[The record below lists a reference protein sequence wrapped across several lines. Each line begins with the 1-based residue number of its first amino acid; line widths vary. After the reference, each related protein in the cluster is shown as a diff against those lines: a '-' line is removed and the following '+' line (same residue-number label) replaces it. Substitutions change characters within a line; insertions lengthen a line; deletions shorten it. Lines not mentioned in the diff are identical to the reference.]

1 MISKEENLA
10 SGPDKGLITQSFSVA
25 EIYYSEK
32 RTENTS
38 DTDTSERGRVP
49 HSLGLSRP
57 YIIFQ
62 LVTNNR
68 TVLPGPLPQQIKIT
82 GLLRKCLLRSRNMSL
97 SKIHCC
103 DIIIN
108 TEKTYPWARFV
119 VLFCNLSVRFSYSV
133 LSNSMQPHAQPP
145 TLCNLPVHYKL
156 PEFLQIHVHWVGD
169 AIQLSQPLL
178 SPSPSHCQSFL
189 ASGYFQKSQLFT
201 SGGKIIVVSASA
213 SVLFNE
219 YSGLISFKID
229 WLDLLA
235 VQGTLKS
242 LLQHHNSKTS
252 ILQHSAFFY
261 SPTLTFIHEK
271 LEKP

>member
-1 MISKEENLA
+1 MNSVRFMISKEENLA

-103 DIIIN
+103 DIIIS
-108 TEKTYPWARFV
+108 TEKTYP
-119 VLFCNLSVRFSYSV
+119 
-133 LSNSMQPHAQPP
+133 
-145 TLCNLPVHYKL
+145 
-156 PEFLQIHVHWVGD
+156 
-169 AIQLSQPLL
+169 
-178 SPSPSHCQSFL
+178 
-189 ASGYFQKSQLFT
+189 
-201 SGGKIIVVSASA
+201 
-213 SVLFNE
+213 
-219 YSGLISFKID
+219 
-229 WLDLLA
+229 
-235 VQGTLKS
+235 
-242 LLQHHNSKTS
+242 
-252 ILQHSAFFY
+252 
-261 SPTLTFIHEK
+261 
-271 LEKP
+271 